1 MRVGVNG
8 LVSHLIPV
16 DSYSFLFHF
25 SHRGA
30 VMRFSPQ
37 SEKGRI
43 GFTLIEL
50 LVVIAIIAILIGL
63 LLPAVQ
69 KVREAAARL
78 SCQNNLKQIGLALHN
93 HHDAKG
99 TFPSGGMQT
108 GQNGTNCYSNWAIDI
123 LPFMEQDNL
132 YRQYNQT
139 VVNEHPLNL
148 FVTQQSVKP
157 YNCPSDSLAG
167 RLEEPAS
174 GPRAGGGS
182 NGQIPAVTVPSRGSN
197 QWMHGSY
204 CAVSGIIEMSVGHGV
219 WDTFEPQFWPASRR
233 FAANTKGIL
242 HGTSGAYNGIPAMTN
257 LGNGNVSVSIM
268 GGVEKM
274 TSITD
279 GTSNTL
285 MVGERYL
292 TDTDALTRRSTFWAF
307 TYASYAAGSIST
319 ESRTLFNNYRRC
331 ATTPGLYGDQTCKRG
346 FSSVHSGTIN
356 FVMGDGSV
364 RSIRTSVDM
373 RLLRGMATIVG
384 GEVAQVD

>member
-1 MRVGVNG
+1 
-8 LVSHLIPV
+8 
-16 DSYSFLFHF
+16 
-25 SHRGA
+25 
-30 VMRFSPQ
+30 
-37 SEKGRI
+37 
-43 GFTLIEL
+43 
-50 LVVIAIIAILIGL
+50 VVIAIIAILIGL

-69 KVREAAARL
+69 KVREAAARM

-93 HHDAKG
+93 FHDSRG

-123 LPFMEQDNL
+123 LPFMEQDNV

-148 FVTQQSVKP
+148 FATQQFVKP
-157 YNCPSDSLAG
+157 YSCPSDQLAG
-167 RLEEPAS
+167 KLEEPAS
-174 GPRAGGGS
+174 GPRNGGGS
-182 NGQIPAVTVPSRGSN
+182 NGQIPAVTVPTRGSN

-204 CAVSGIIEMSVGHGV
+204 CAVSGIIEMSIGHGV
-219 WDTFEPQFWPASRR
+219 WDTFEPQFWPSARR

-242 HGTSGAYNGIPAMTN
+242 HGTAGAFNGIPAMTN
-257 LGNGNVSVSIM
+257 LGQQNVSVSIM
-268 GGVEKM
+268 GGVENM
-274 TSITD
+274 QSIQD

-285 MVGERYL
+285 LVGERYL
-292 TDTDALTRRSTFWAF
+292 VDTDALTRRSTFWAF

-319 ESRTLFNNYRRC
+319 ESRTLFNSYRRC

-346 FSSVHSGTIN
+346 FSSAHGGVIN

-373 RLLRGMATIVG
+373 RLLRGMATAQG
-384 GEVAQVD
+384 SEVAQVD

>member
-1 MRVGVNG
+1 
-8 LVSHLIPV
+8 
-16 DSYSFLFHF
+16 
-25 SHRGA
+25 
-30 VMRFSPQ
+30 MRFSPR
-37 SEKGRI
+37 SKKGRR

-69 KVREAAARL
+69 KVREAAARM

-132 YRQYNQT
+132 YRQYDQR

-148 FVTQQSVKP
+148 FATQQPVKT
-157 YNCPSDSLAG
+157 YNCPSDNLAG
-167 RLEEPAS
+167 ILEEPAS
-174 GPRAGGGS
+174 GPRTGGGN
-182 NGQIPAVTVPSRGSN
+182 NGQIPSVAVPTRGSEM
-197 QWMHGSY
+197 WMHGSY
-204 CAVSGIIEMSVGHGV
+204 SAVSGIIEMAIGHGV
-219 WDTFEPQFWPASRR
+219 WDTFEPQLWPSSRR
-233 FAANTKGIL
+233 FAPNTKGIL
-242 HGTSGAYNGIPAMTN
+242 HGTAGAFNGIPAMTN
-257 LGNGNVSVSIM
+257 LGQQNVSVSIM
-268 GGVEKM
+268 GSPETI
-274 TSITD
+274 TSIQD

-292 TDTDALTRRSTFWAF
+292 TDTDALKRRSTFWAY

-319 ESRTLFNNYRRC
+319 ESRTLFNNYTRC

-346 FSSVHSGTIN
+346 FSSVHSGVIN
-356 FVMGDGSV
+356 FVSGDGSV
-364 RSIRTSVDM
+364 RSIRTSIDM
-373 RLLRGMATIVG
+373 RILRTMATAQG
-384 GEVAQVD
+384 AEVIQAD